1 MTNCPNCGAPIAGSV
16 CEYCG
21 TRHDT
26 GSMIRC
32 APASQIFCDA
42 FLLSCRIQQCSVA
55 ELERLQTRLA
65 SDAVNALDIRDVNS
79 YEKNK
84 NAAQRV

>member
-1 MTNCPNCGAPIAGSV
+1 MTNCPNCGAPITGSV

-42 FLLSCRIQQCSVA
+42 FLLSCRIQQCSEA

-65 SDAVNALDIRDVNS
+65 SDAVNALDIRDANS